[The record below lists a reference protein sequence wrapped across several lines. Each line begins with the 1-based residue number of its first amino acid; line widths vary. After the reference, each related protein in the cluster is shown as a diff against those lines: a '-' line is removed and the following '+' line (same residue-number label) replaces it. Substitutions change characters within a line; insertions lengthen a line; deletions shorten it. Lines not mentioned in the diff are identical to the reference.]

1 MGPTLERTL
10 WLRHWLRHLGWPGC
24 IGAYLFVF
32 AGYAG
37 IHRLE
42 QGTCHARFSDK
53 FPHMSEG
60 FRGPTGSEWW
70 TLAEWWRHRNA
81 GQGCTFTLNCL
92 GLVTQYPYF

>member
-10 WLRHWLRHLGWPGC
+10 WLRHLGWPGC
-24 IGAYLFVF
+24 IGAYLFVLV
-32 AGYAG
+32 GYAG

-42 QGTCHARFSDK
+42 QGSCHARFIDK
-53 FPHMSEG
+53 FPHTCQKDFG
-60 FRGPTGSEWW
+60 VQQGSEWW

-92 GLVTQYPYF
+92 GLVTPYPYF